1 MVTTQVAL
9 RDPTLWLFRRDLAG
23 GGIAT
28 WLGCHWLDL
37 LRYTTGQEVDDVT
50 ALTANVGGESID
62 VEDVA
67 SASLRLSG
75 GGIVGFYAGYL
86 LAHGQPG
93 YAGADYD
100 WAFILRG
107 TQGNL
112 ALVEEDGEEAV
123 VYERAAPTASAGR
136 EVFRFTSA
144 PSPAYGGGPGL
155 EFVNNLLDAAE
166 SGAGDGPCS
175 IREAGRVLEILDAI
189 YESAGS
195 GRLVHVNRVANAD

>member
-1 MVTTQVAL
+1 MVTTQVAV
-9 RDPTLWLFRRDLAG
+9 RDPRHWLFQRDLAG

-37 LRYTTGQEVDDVT
+37 LRFTTRQEVTEVA
-50 ALTANVGGESID
+50 ALTANVGGEAID

-100 WAFILRG
+100 WTFILRG

-112 ALVEEDGEEAV
+112 ALVEANGTEQV
-123 VYERAAPTASAGR
+123 VYERAAPTAVAGR
-136 EVFRFTSA
+136 EVFRFPEV

-155 EFVNNLLDAAE
+155 DFVNDFLNAAE
-166 SGAGDGPCS
+166 SGVGDGPCS
-175 IREAGRVLEILDAI
+175 ILEAGRVLEILDAL
-189 YESAGS
+189 YGSAES
-195 GRLVHVNRVANAD
+195 RRVVRVERSVP